1 MEPSLEQLIVIA
13 DSAKVEA
20 ERNQFFSKE
29 RPEGFDA
36 EREGKLLAVCVYAET
51 CARKEISRILKEMKL
66 KKKRGE
72 RA

>member
-1 MEPSLEQLIVIA
+1 MEYSLEQLIVIA
-13 DSAKVEA
+13 DSAKAEA

-36 EREGKLLAVCVYAET
+36 EREGKLLAVCFYAET

-66 KKKRGE
+66 KKKEKRL
-72 RA
+72 

>member
-1 MEPSLEQLIVIA
+1 MEFSLEQLIIIA
-13 DSAKVEA
+13 DSAKAEA

-36 EREGKLLAVCVYAET
+36 EREGKLLAVCFYAET

-66 KKKRGE
+66 KKEKRT
-72 RA
+72 